1 MLSRYQL
8 QTARTHYMY
17 LPDAMVSSKHT
28 RNVNQIQSDKLY
40 QDAWNKDKTNITI
53 PSDMPGMLQAPINA
67 LQISNKFYQKDWNE
81 TKQKGYDFKADAI
94 EIKQAKDS
102 RDISSEIRPG
112 TFEGYRMVARG
123 FCGSDESEE
132 CPFKNLLNERL
143 YKAGGL
149 QIHQHC

>member
-1 MLSRYQL
+1 MIRVFAGFVFSLL
-8 QTARTHYMY
+8 QSLTVSLLTHR
-17 LPDAMVSSKHT
+17 PK
-28 RNVNQIQSDKLY
+28 KLY

-102 RDISSEIRPG
+102 RDISSEQPLCRDAWEREKANVNVPADTPG
-112 TFEGYRMVARG
+112 MLQSKINAVQI
-123 FCGSDESEE
+123 SD
-132 CPFKNLLNERL
+132 K
-143 YKAGGL
+143 
-149 QIHQHC
+149 HCNQA